1 MLRKLW
7 LLSAPPDVSSVVS
20 EEVSEVLVVVGGA
33 LSVGSGGVCRLAD
46 SRLACFA
53 RCYQVAAFCMACNV
67 LYHCKHLILLFGFSP
82 YLGKYNI
89 FVCATLISQVRL
101 NQVYFRKQRIKVAHR
116 K

>member
-1 MLRKLW
+1 MVALG
-7 LLSAPPDVSSVVS
+7 SAGCVVRG
-20 EEVSEVLVVVGGA
+20 VGGGVGGVGGGGGA

-101 NQVYFRKQRIKVAHR
+101 IRLAMPWLR
-116 K
+116 